1 MDIPD
6 KESVFDFEHVGELTG
21 KKYEGQFTV
30 RCVLNIAQKHAMEI
44 EKTRLLGNFSN
55 PTDGLV
61 GIAVI
66 LSSLRHKVVDGPEWW
81 KQSAGGSSLDD
92 EDVLVALYDKV
103 VSAEVEWREK
113 LKKKASS
120 VKKTSKA
127 SQPAADTPEE

>member
-1 MDIPD
+1 
-6 KESVFDFEHVGELTG
+6 VFDFEHVGDLTG

-44 EKTRLLGNFSN
+44 EKTRLLGNFSS
-55 PTDGLV
+55 PTDGLA
-61 GIAVI
+61 GIAMI
-66 LSSLRHKVVDGPEWW
+66 LSSLRHKVADGPEWW
-81 KQSAGGSSLDD
+81 KQSAGGSLLED

-120 VKKTSKA
+120 KKPSKTSPP
-127 SQPAADTPEE
+127 QDTPEE